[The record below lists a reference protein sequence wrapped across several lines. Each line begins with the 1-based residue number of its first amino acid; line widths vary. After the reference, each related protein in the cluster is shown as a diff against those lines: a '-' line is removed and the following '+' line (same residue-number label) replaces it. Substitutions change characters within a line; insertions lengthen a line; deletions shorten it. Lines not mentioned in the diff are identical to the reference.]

1 MELQKRNAG
10 EENMG
15 KDARA
20 AYQVVL
26 FSEDGRMKSQ
36 WLPKNREGI
45 YYVGG
50 ESQNDCLLFLEGK
63 GNCWV
68 ARCNKN
74 VYFGIAREIEEQ
86 RITIE
91 NRVLYPLYAENK
103 KYLFYMEKVTEKSY
117 VFHHYLVK
125 ENTQLLI
132 GRSISANI
140 VYENAIVS
148 KEHAILSYM
157 GGNWYLEDIG
167 SSNGVYL
174 NDRRIARFKLKP
186 MDRVYIWGLIL
197 IVGYG
202 YLAIN
207 DEHEGVYITGE
218 NIRRTDVKNV
228 GGLVA
233 ETGDGQELF
242 DRKPR
247 KQVGFPKKEIKLE
260 APPASMKNGD
270 IPMMLRLGSS
280 LAMGAGNMLS
290 GNSMMMVSSV
300 MFPFL
305 NQKYTEKEREK
316 YEELRTKKY
325 TEYLRE
331 KRQEIQ
337 YEIRYEKK
345 MRDEQFPRFEEILAI
360 GMQGE
365 RLWERRNIDEDFLV
379 LRLGTGDVPME
390 ATIKYPEERFHLDD
404 DELEDEM
411 YGLAQGQYKIQNT
424 AVNLSLVEHIVSG
437 IAGEHE
443 EVLCFAKIL
452 IMQTAVLHSYDEV
465 KMIILADDADME
477 QLEFARFLPHMWDD
491 QKNIRF
497 MATKPGEAYQIGE
510 VLKKEAE
517 DDLSKNGDKLKEI
530 LKKRPFYL
538 IFAFDKKLFDSMEL
552 LKTVVKK
559 EENIGISTV
568 ALFPKL
574 PKECTAICTLQGSGI
589 HQVTYLREG
598 DREADTFQMETFD
611 ERTAENVMHKL
622 SNTSLMLISQEYALP
637 KMVTFLEMYGVG
649 RVEHLNPLNRW
660 MESNPIQSL
669 KSKKATWK
677 SSNTAIATVSSTG
690 LVTGKTPGTT
700 IITASAN
707 AKTAKCTVTVKRI
720 AKVDKKRMYAQYKRI
735 VMNNIDW
742 DCGGYGIF
750 AFYDADRDD
759 VPELYAENI
768 RQSGDVVFNVYSFA
782 TNQLKKIGGL
792 KEGCYLYSNPDG
804 YGIVDTSMD
813 TIGVY
818 RVMKDHVTRVEFY
831 DSSLM
836 GEGWKKWLRGSRKYY
851 NQKRV
856 IPTAWDVGTAARC
869 EQEFERLIA
878 PYMK

>member
-337 YEIRYEKK
+337 DEIRYEKK

>member
-337 YEIRYEKK
+337 DEIRYEKK

-869 EQEFERLIA
+869 
-878 PYMK
+878 